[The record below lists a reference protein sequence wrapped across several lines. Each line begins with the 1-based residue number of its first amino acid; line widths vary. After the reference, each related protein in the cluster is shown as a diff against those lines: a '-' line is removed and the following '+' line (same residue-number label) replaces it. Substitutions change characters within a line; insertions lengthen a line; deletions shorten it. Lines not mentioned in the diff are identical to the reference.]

1 MTKLR
6 RKQLL
11 LLVMR
16 EEFVLIVLA
25 IDTAGTTTV
34 RDIREF
40 IHLMRL
46 YCGGGLAGITVY
58 FPVCSPRPSAGM
70 LAGHY
75 FELDKMY
82 LHIYVVY
89 VYSWRVTAP

>member
-1 MTKLR
+1 
-6 RKQLL
+6 
-11 LLVMR
+11 
-16 EEFVLIVLA
+16 
-25 IDTAGTTTV
+25 
-34 RDIREF
+34 
-40 IHLMRL
+40 MRL

>member
-1 MTKLR
+1 MLDEA
-6 RKQLL
+6 LL
-11 LLVMR
+11 WW
-16 EEFVLIVLA
+16 
-25 IDTAGTTTV
+25 
-34 RDIREF
+34 
-40 IHLMRL
+40 
-46 YCGGGLAGITVY
+46 GLAGNTVY
-58 FPVCSPRPSAGM
+58 FPVSFTRSSAGM